1 MQAGYTVGYHKIT
14 NIFNA
19 SWNRSNSQTT
29 NFFTGGSD
37 VATQLG
43 FLGPENNP
51 LNASDLNYGLP
62 NVTLSNLTGLSQ
74 QQPSFSL
81 SQTIALSET
90 FSWIHGKHNLRF
102 GGDYRR
108 VHRDF
113 LGGTNATGTFYFT
126 GLFTQNP
133 VLNPTQGTA
142 NRSALADFLLGL
154 PQSTSIDSAA
164 SKSYLRENVFDLY
177 ATDDWRVRSN
187 LTVNYGVRY
196 EFFAPYT
203 EKYGHLAMIDTNP
216 GAGFTQVAEVQ
227 SGGTAAVS
235 GKLPSS
241 LVYPFRLGFAPRVG
255 MALRLP
261 KQTVIRAGYGI
272 NFTNNQYSTF
282 ATAMAHEPMVNDP
295 LFVNEQN
302 NTETNSSCAQHMP
315 VDCYTMANGF
325 PAPAMLGNYALDPHY
340 RLPYVQVWNVDVQKT
355 LRWNIV
361 MNAGYN
367 GSTGHNLDVTIA
379 PRALPNSPDTD
390 PDNLIFNYEEAT
402 GFSHFNAGTL
412 RLNKRLSNGVSLGI
426 NYQYSHSI
434 DDAGSVGGTTS
445 AVAQN
450 WQDIRAE
457 ESNSSY
463 DQRHKASGTYLF
475 ELPFGKDKRW
485 LTAGTASHLMEGF
498 FDLGNIYICERYA
511 TYSVLLGGC
520 IRRGMRNRRQAAPE
534 LLGYFSGRG
543 WITAAM
549 VQCGGLH
556 RACFERHRERS
567 ILRCFRQCFA

>member
-1 MQAGYTVGYHKIT
+1 
-14 NIFNA
+14 
-19 SWNRSNSQTT
+19 
-29 NFFTGGSD
+29 
-37 VATQLG
+37 
-43 FLGPENNP
+43 
-51 LNASDLNYGLP
+51 
-62 NVTLSNLTGLSQ
+62 
-74 QQPSFSL
+74 
-81 SQTIALSET
+81 
-90 FSWIHGKHNLRF
+90 
-102 GGDYRR
+102 
-108 VHRDF
+108 
-113 LGGTNATGTFYFT
+113 
-126 GLFTQNP
+126 
-133 VLNPTQGTA
+133 
-142 NRSALADFLLGL
+142 
-154 PQSTSIDSAA
+154 
-164 SKSYLRENVFDLY
+164 
-177 ATDDWRVRSN
+177 
-187 LTVNYGVRY
+187 
-196 EFFAPYT
+196 
-203 EKYGHLAMIDTNP
+203 
-216 GAGFTQVAEVQ
+216 
-227 SGGTAAVS
+227 
-235 GKLPSS
+235 
-241 LVYPFRLGFAPRVG
+241 
-255 MALRLP
+255 
-261 KQTVIRAGYGI
+261 
-272 NFTNNQYSTF
+272 
-282 ATAMAHEPMVNDP
+282 
-295 LFVNEQN
+295 
-302 NTETNSSCAQHMP
+302 
-315 VDCYTMANGF
+315 
-325 PAPAMLGNYALDPHY
+325 
-340 RLPYVQVWNVDVQKT
+340 
-355 LRWNIV
+355 

-498 FDLGNIYICERYA
+498 SISGTFTFASGTP

-520 IRRGMRNRRQAAPE
+520 IRCGVRNRRQAAPE
-534 LLGYFSGRG
+534 LLGYLAGGG

-567 ILRCFRQCFA
+567 ILRCFRQRFA